1 MCETEKS
8 DSCYEVSGGPSYS
21 WKPNWLEAREH
32 LVDWW
37 SHKGVVVGGFCWTG
51 EEVLDPAPVPP
62 IPVDVRQ
69 CYEDI
74 EWRARYERATIARR
88 GYGADLIP
96 VTDSNIGPGSLALAL
111 GSEPGFAEST
121 VWFEAPWRDVAD
133 VNSLPPLKFN
143 PEAYW
148 WQIHEAQLRRNIE
161 PVLKALGG
169 NGIYFMGDFMDSA
182 EVEKAARIAD
192 RWR

>member
-121 VWFEAPWRDVAD
+121 VWFEGAVA
-133 VNSLPPLKFN
+133 
-143 PEAYW
+143 
-148 WQIHEAQLRRNIE
+148 
-161 PVLKALGG
+161 
-169 NGIYFMGDFMDSA
+169 
-182 EVEKAARIAD
+182 
-192 RWR
+192 